1 MPTRRT
7 VLQSLASLTAT
18 AALVRPSFALDWP
31 TRPVMLFV
39 PFAAGGNTDGIARI
53 AAQRLTEAF
62 GQQFLVENRPGAGGA
77 LAAEAVLRAEPD
89 GYSLFFSALPQIAI
103 VPAMQRVKYDP
114 VKDFMPVCNIA
125 SNPFVLLVHKDMPV
139 KTIGEFIAHVKAQP
153 GKIAYASAG
162 AGSVGHLAMALF
174 LKMAGLDMIHVGYKG
189 NAPALADVLAGHVPT
204 MFSNLADAIPHAQ
217 SGTIRILAVSGPT
230 RATQLPDVPTVAESG
245 FPTYKAQTW
254 NGILARRGTSP
265 EIVAKIA
272 GELARAV
279 KEPKF
284 AERLASFGTDPL
296 GDGPEVFAKTINA
309 DIALW
314 AQAVDVAGVKQQ

>member
-7 VLQSLASLTAT
+7 VLQSLAGLTAT

-217 SGTIRILAVSGPT
+217 SGTIRILAVSGPK

-245 FPTYKAQTW
+245 FPTYNAQTW

-265 EIVAKIA
+265 EIVNKIA
-272 GELARAV
+272 GELGRAV
-279 KEPKF
+279 KEQKF

-314 AQAVDVAGVKQQ
+314 AQAVEVAGVKQQ

>member
-7 VLQSLASLTAT
+7 VLQSLAGLTAT

-217 SGTIRILAVSGPT
+217 SGTIRILAVSGPK

-245 FPTYKAQTW
+245 FPTYNAQTW

-265 EIVAKIA
+265 EIVNKIA

-296 GDGPEVFAKTINA
+296 GDGPDVFAKTINA

-314 AQAVDVAGVKQQ
+314 AQAVEVAGVKQQ

>member
-7 VLQSLASLTAT
+7 VLQSLAGLTAT

-296 GDGPEVFAKTINA
+296 GDGPDVFAKTINA

>member
-7 VLQSLASLTAT
+7 ILTSLAGLAAS

-31 TRPVMLFV
+31 TRPVMLMV
-39 PFAAGGNTDGIARI
+39 PFAAGGNTDGLARI

-89 GYSLFFSALPQIAI
+89 GYTLFFSALPQIAI

-114 VKDFMPVCNIA
+114 VKDFMPVCNLA

-189 NAPALADVLAGHVPT
+189 NAPALADVLAGHVPA

-217 SGTIRILAVSGPT
+217 SGAIRILAVSGAK

-254 NGILARRGTSP
+254 NGILARRGTP
-265 EIVAKIA
+265 KEIVDKMA
-272 GELARAV
+272 GELGRAV

-296 GDGPEVFAKTINA
+296 GDGPDVFADTIKS

-314 AQAVDVAGVKQQ
+314 AQAVEVAGVKQQ